1 MSGIPFSGKAFG
13 YKKQAI
19 NDKQPSMNVPNV
31 PAWLGDTFTSAD
43 KDKTICAGF
52 FRLEKGEALV
62 YDYDYEEMKII
73 VAGEFI
79 ISDTTG
85 QKVTGSPGDVFYFPG
100 GSRITFETKDFA
112 VGFFCGQRQPL

>member
-1 MSGIPFSGKAFG
+1 MSGIPFSGKPFQ

-19 NDKQPSMNVPNV
+19 KDKQPSMNVPNV
-31 PAWLGDTFTSAD
+31 PAWLGDTFVSAD

-52 FRLEKGEALV
+52 FRLEKGEKLI

-73 VAGEFI
+73 VDGEFI

-85 QKVTGSPGDVFYFPG
+85 QKVTASAGDVFYFPA
-100 GSRITFETKDFA
+100 GSRITFETENFA
-112 VGFFCGQRQPL
+112 VGFFCGQRAPL

>member
-1 MSGIPFSGKAFG
+1 MSGIPFSGKPFH

-31 PAWLGDTFTSAD
+31 PAWLGDTFVSVD

-85 QKVTGSPGDVFYFPG
+85 QKVTASVGDVLYFPG
-100 GSRITFETKDFA
+100 GSRITFETADFA
-112 VGFFCGQRQPL
+112 VGFFCGQRVAL